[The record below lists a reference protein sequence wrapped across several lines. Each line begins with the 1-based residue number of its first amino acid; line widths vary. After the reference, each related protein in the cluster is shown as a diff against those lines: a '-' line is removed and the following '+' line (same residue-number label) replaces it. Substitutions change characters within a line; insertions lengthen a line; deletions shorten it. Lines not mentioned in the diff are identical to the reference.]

1 MSDVMVV
8 ITNGTHTLAVSD
20 EDVVKASVGN
30 DALNLDDEES
40 LKQVALALAALRF
53 TKSNL
58 DVSAL
63 EVVAVVDTTFDTS
76 EPDDP
81 NDIGLNDAIFIEVAH
96 QVLDNDELS
105 ISSDAM
111 VSGFNVQSW
120 SWLSPQAALGHLSKC
135 APVANRRSAQNRVD
149 ELEGQLSTLKAA
161 ARALAAGLRGD
172 PSQFASASEDLI
184 GNVEA
189 LLGARDASES
199 IVYRSSIQTW
209 EAGEGSADDFTPG
222 QRKQWSVT
230 VSQAGDQLR
239 VCVWPKGEAIDDA
252 STGLGVLVEVNKG
265 FPALHI
271 SPNPNDDTCCHV
283 HAISTHEVE
292 VTPGTRYS
300 PAGRHS
306 VVYDGAPAY
315 VLSNGM
321 GG

>member
-20 EDVVKASVGN
+20 DDVVKASIGN
-30 DALNLDDEES
+30 DAINLDDEES
-40 LKQVALALAALRF
+40 LKQAALALAAPRF

-58 DVSAL
+58 DVSVL
-63 EVVAVVDTTFDTS
+63 QVVAMVDTSFESS

-81 NDIGLNDAIFIEVAH
+81 SDIGLNDAIFIEVAH

-120 SWLSPQAALGHLSKC
+120 SWLSPQATLEHLSKC
-135 APVANRRSAQNRVD
+135 APVANRRSAHNRVD
-149 ELEGQLSTLKAA
+149 ELEEQLSTLKAA

-172 PSQFASASEDLI
+172 PSQFMGVSDDLI
-184 GNVEA
+184 GNVEN
-189 LLGARDASES
+189 LLGDRDAPES
-199 IVYRSSIQTW
+199 IVYRSSIQSW
-209 EAGEGSADDFTPG
+209 EVGEGSADDFTED
-222 QRKQWSVT
+222 QRKAWSIT
-230 VSQAGDQLR
+230 VSHAGDQLR
-239 VCVWPKGEAIDDA
+239 VCVWPKCEAIDEA

-300 PAGRHS
+300 PAGKSS